1 MLGSSSSQFDPKPT
15 SRTLRRRR
23 CETILFAVG
32 PHIGR
37 SQGKTVTAYMKFI
50 CRSTL
55 GLACLSLT
63 IGSVSAQLQDR
74 AFQFGLI
81 GDVPYTTV
89 QQQEYQRVLAALNT
103 TDLAFVVHVGDFQN
117 DPRGYYPN
125 PAVGLLPCLDDNYK
139 AIYESFQSVRHPF
152 ILTPG
157 DNDWTDCHLVREPK
171 IDPLER
177 LAKVRAM
184 FFPEGHSLGQRTL
197 PVESQAKDSQY
208 AKFRENLR
216 WSIGGVTFATLHIVG
231 SNDNFGRT
239 PEMDAEQRERK
250 AANIAWMRA
259 AFAKGKSDGSRG
271 LVLMT
276 QANPGFE
283 NYWPPAAKGRYFGP
297 FVGRSSPPPVPPNAF
312 DDYISALAEEVETY
326 DKPVAYLHG
335 DTHLHRIDKP
345 LYSKKT
351 NRMFE
356 NFTRVETFGNPD
368 THWVLVT
375 VDPSDPQLFTFKGEI
390 VPGNVVNHRTK

>member
-1 MLGSSSSQFDPKPT
+1 MG
-15 SRTLRRRR
+15 
-23 CETILFAVG
+23 VN
-32 PHIGR
+32 
-37 SQGKTVTAYMKFI
+37 
-50 CRSTL
+50 CRSVVSFACAL
-55 GLACLSLT
+55 LASF
-63 IGSVSAQLQDR
+63 GGASAQVQDH

-81 GDVPYTTV
+81 GDTPYTTV
-89 QQQEYQRVLAALNT
+89 QQQEYQRVLAALNKA
-103 TDLAFVVHVGDFQN
+103 DLAFAVHVGDFQN

-125 PAVGLLPCLDDNYK
+125 PAIGLLPCLDENYK
-139 AIYESFQSVRHPF
+139 AIYDSFQSVRHPF

-171 IDPLER
+171 IDPQER

-184 FFPEGHSLGQRTL
+184 FFPEGHSLGQRTI
-197 PVESQAKDSQY
+197 PVESQAKDSQF

-239 PEMDAEQRERK
+239 PEMDAEYRERK
-250 AANIAWMRA
+250 AANLAWMRA
-259 AFAKGKSDGSRG
+259 AFAAAKADGSRG

-283 NYWPPAAKGRYFGP
+283 NYWPPAAKTRYFSP
-297 FVGRSSPPPVPPNAF
+297 FVPRGQPVPSYASAF
-312 DDYISALAEEVETY
+312 DDYVAGLADELESY
-326 DKPVAYLHG
+326 DKPVAFLHG
-335 DTHLHRIDKP
+335 DTHLFRIDKP

-351 NRMFE
+351 HRLFE

-368 THWVLVT
+368 SHWVRVT

-390 VPGNVVNHRTK
+390 IPENVVNHRSK

>member
-1 MLGSSSSQFDPKPT
+1 M
-15 SRTLRRRR
+15 
-23 CETILFAVG
+23 
-32 PHIGR
+32 
-37 SQGKTVTAYMKFI
+37 TAYMKFI
-50 CRSTL
+50 CRFTL
-55 GLACLSLT
+55 GLACLSLA
-63 IGSVSAQLQDR
+63 IDGASAQPQDR

-81 GDVPYTTV
+81 GDMPYTSV
-89 QQQEYQRVLAALNT
+89 QQQEYQRVLAALNKA
-103 TDLAFVVHVGDFQN
+103 DLAFVVHIGDFQN
-117 DPRGYYPN
+117 DPRGYYPT
-125 PAVGLLPCLDDNYK
+125 PAIGLLPCLDDNYK
-139 AIYESFQSVRHPF
+139 AIYDSFQSVRHPF

-184 FFPEGHSLGQRTL
+184 FFPEGRSLGQRTI

-216 WSIGGVTFATLHIVG
+216 WSISGVTFATLHIVG

-239 PEMDAEQRERK
+239 PEMDAEYVERK

-259 AFAKGKSDGSRG
+259 AFVKAKSDGSRG

-297 FVGRSSPPPVPPNAF
+297 FFGRAAPPPIPPNAF
-312 DDYISALAEEVETY
+312 DDYISVLAEEIETY

-368 THWVLVT
+368 THWVRVT
-375 VDPSDPQLFTFKGEI
+375 VDPANPQVFRFNAEI
-390 VPGNVVNHRTK
+390 IPENGVNRRTK

>member
-1 MLGSSSSQFDPKPT
+1 LALS
-15 SRTLRRRR
+15 
-23 CETILFAVG
+23 
-32 PHIGR
+32 
-37 SQGKTVTAYMKFI
+37 
-50 CRSTL
+50 
-55 GLACLSLT
+55 LACLPLAG
-63 IGSVSAQLQDR
+63 IGDASAQAHDR

-81 GDVPYTTV
+81 GDMPYTTV
-89 QQQEYQRVLAALNT
+89 QQQEYQRVLAALNKA
-103 TDLAFVVHVGDFQN
+103 DLAFVVHVGDFQN

-125 PAVGLLPCLDDNYK
+125 PAIGLLPCLDENYK
-139 AIYESFQSVRHPF
+139 AIHDSFQSVRHPF

-171 IDPLER
+171 IEPLER

-184 FFPEGHSLGQRTL
+184 FFPEGHSLGEPTI

-239 PEMDAEQRERK
+239 PEMDAEYRERK
-250 AANIAWMRA
+250 AANLAWMHA
-259 AFAKGKSDGSRG
+259 AFAAAKADGSRG
-271 LVLMT
+271 LVLMA

-283 NYWPPAAKGRYFGP
+283 NYWPPAAKTRYFSP
-297 FVGRSSPPPVPPNAF
+297 FVSRGQPVPSYPSAF
-312 DDYISALAEEVETY
+312 DDYIGGLADELESY
-326 DKPVAYLHG
+326 DKPVAFLHG
-335 DTHLHRIDKP
+335 DTHLFRIDKP

-351 NRMFE
+351 HRLFE

-368 THWVLVT
+368 THWVRVT
-375 VDPSDPQLFTFKGEI
+375 VDPSDPQLFTFRGEVI
-390 VPGNVVNHRTK
+390 PENVVSRRTK